1 MQDTTNTKH
10 DTIIKVELEYNQIKK
25 TLSKYSY
32 HYYVLDNP
40 LVSDEEYDILYRKL
54 LEIEKENPSF
64 ITPDSP
70 SQRVGD
76 KPLSEF
82 TQVKHKNPLFSL
94 DNALS
99 DNDLLDFDKRI
110 REYIDSDSIEYVAE
124 LKIDGLAVNL
134 NYENGVFIQGSTR
147 GDGKVGED
155 VTLNL
160 KTINS
165 IPLNLN
171 FTGLNIPKYLEVRG
185 EVYLSKENFEKMNEL
200 QKSANKSLFANPRN
214 AAAGSLR
221 QLDSSIT
228 AKRKLDIFVYS
239 AIVDENELDFKT
251 HFDTMLYLKDIGFK
265 INKNIK
271 LCKNI
276 QEVMEFCNNWRT
288 ERKNINHDMDGIV
301 VKVNNLEYQRVLG
314 FTAKSPKWAIAYKY
328 PAEQVITKIE
338 GITIQVGRL
347 GTLTPVA
354 ELKPVLLSGSTVSR
368 ASLHNYEEI
377 KRKDIRIGDY
387 VIVEKS
393 AEIIPQVVNVVKD
406 MRTGTEKE
414 FIYPDKCPVC
424 ETEAINDGDT
434 IIRCPNK
441 NCKQQVKGR
450 IENFVSRDAMSID
463 DIGTSLIEQLVDK
476 EIVKDFADLYTLNKE
491 TLVSLDRMGEKSATN
506 ILKNIES
513 SKTPSLEKFIN
524 ALSIKHV
531 GQESAKDLANTFKTI
546 ENLTKA
552 EFEDIQSIKG
562 MGKITAK
569 SVYDY
574 FKDMDNL
581 NILAK
586 LYNNNVVPSQKLNFT
601 NGNLEDKI
609 LNGLKFVFT
618 GTLKM
623 LTRDKAAKEVE
634 KLGGSVSNTVS
645 KQTSYVIVGE
655 DAGSKAEK
663 AEKLKVK
670 ILTENEFLEMI
681 SDKKQSGEVVKE

>member
-1 MQDTTNTKH
+1 MSQD
-10 DTIIKVELEYNQIKK
+10 IRLQQSIKEEYEHIKE
-25 TLSKYSY
+25 TLRKYGY
-32 HYYVLDNP
+32 YYYVLDNP
-40 LVSDEEYDILYRKL
+40 LVSDEQYDILYRKL
-54 LEIEKENPSF
+54 LEIENNNPDF

-76 KPLSEF
+76 KPLSQF
-82 TQVKHKNPLFSL
+82 AQITHKNPLFSL

-99 DNDLLDFDKRI
+99 DKDLLEFDKRI
-110 REYIDSDSIEYVAE
+110 REYIDSEKIEYVAE

-134 NYENGVFIQGSTR
+134 NYENGILIQGSTR
-147 GDGKVGED
+147 GDGRVGED

-171 FTGLNIPKYLEVRG
+171 FNNTLKIPKSLEVRG
-185 EVYLSKENFEKMNEL
+185 EVYLSKENFEKMNEI
-200 QKSANKSLFANPRN
+200 QKSINKPLFANPRN

-221 QLDSSIT
+221 QLDPGIT
-228 AKRKLDIFVYS
+228 SKRKLDIFVYT
-239 AIVDENELDFKT
+239 AIIEDENVSFKT
-251 HFDTMLYLKDIGFK
+251 HYETMSYLKSIGFK
-265 INKNIK
+265 VNKNIK
-271 LCKNI
+271 LCKDI
-276 QEVMEFCNNWRT
+276 HEVMDFCNHWRN
-288 ERKNINHDMDGIV
+288 ERKNINHDMDGVV
-301 VKVNNLEYQRVLG
+301 VKVNNLEYQRILG

-328 PAEQVITKIE
+328 PAEQVMTQIN

-354 ELKPVLLSGSTVSR
+354 ELTPVLLSGSTVSR

-393 AEIIPQVVNVVKD
+393 AEIIPQVVSVLTD
-406 MRTGTEKE
+406 MRKGNEIE
-414 FIYPDKCPVC
+414 FIYPENCPVC
-424 ETEAINDGDT
+424 NSDVVNDGDT

-441 NCKQQVKGR
+441 NCKQQIKGR

-463 DIGTSLIEQLVDK
+463 DIGSSLIEQLVDK
-476 EIVKDFADLYTLNKE
+476 EIVKDFSDLYILDKPTLMN
-491 TLVSLDRMGEKSATN
+491 LDRMGEKSVDK

-513 SKTPSLEKFIN
+513 SKSPSLEKFIY

-531 GQESAKDLANTFKTI
+531 GQESAKDLAKHFKSI
-546 ENLTKA
+546 NNLLNA
-552 EFEDIQSIKG
+552 EFEKIQEIKG
-562 MGKITAK
+562 MGKVTAK

-574 FKDMDNL
+574 FKDIDNL

-586 LYNNNVVPSQKLNFT
+586 LNKYNVVPSQKLDVSND
-601 NGNLEDKI
+601 NLENKI

-618 GTLKM
+618 GTLHK
-623 LTRDKAAKEVE
+623 LTRDKAAREVE
-634 KLGGSVSNTVS
+634 KLGGSVTNSVT
-645 KQTSYVIVGE
+645 KQTSYVVVGE

-663 AEKLKVK
+663 AEKLKVN

-681 SDKKQSGEVVKE
+681 SDKNSQEKE

>member
-1 MQDTTNTKH
+1 MSQDINIQQDIAVEYEH
-10 DTIIKVELEYNQIKK
+10 IKE
-25 TLSKYSY
+25 TLRKYGY

-40 LVSDEEYDILYRKL
+40 LVTDDQYDILYRKL
-54 LEIEKENPSF
+54 LEIEKSHPEF
-64 ITPDSP
+64 VTPDSP

-76 KPLSEF
+76 KPLSNF
-82 TQVKHKNPLFSL
+82 NQVTHKNPLFSL

-99 DNDLLDFDKRI
+99 DDDLLDFDKKI
-110 REYIDSDSIEYVAE
+110 KEYIDSENIEYVAE

-134 NYENGVFIQGSTR
+134 NYENGIFIQGSTR

-160 KTINS
+160 RTINS

-171 FTGLNIPKYLEVRG
+171 FNKEFKIPKLLEVRG
-185 EVYLSKENFEKMNEL
+185 EVYLSKTNFEKMNEQ
-200 QKSANKSLFANPRN
+200 QKIINKPVFANPRN

-221 QLDSSIT
+221 QLDPNISS
-228 AKRKLDIFVYS
+228 KRGLDIFVYN
-239 AIVDENELDFKT
+239 AIIDDNNIYFKT
-251 HFDTMLYLKDIGFK
+251 HYETMSYLKSVGFK

-276 QEVMEFCNNWRT
+276 QEVMDFCNYWKT
-288 ERKNINHDMDGIV
+288 ERKNINHDMDGVV
-301 VKVNNLEYQRVLG
+301 VKVNNLEYQRILG

-328 PAEQVITKIE
+328 PAEQVMTQVK

-354 ELKPVLLSGSTVSR
+354 ELNPVLLSGSTVSR

-393 AEIIPQVVNVVKD
+393 AEIIPQVVTVLTD
-406 MRTGTEKE
+406 MRKGNEVE

-424 ETEAINDGDT
+424 SSEVINDGDT

-441 NCKQQVKGR
+441 NCKQQIKGR

-463 DIGTSLIEQLVDK
+463 DIGSSLIDQLVDK
-476 EIVKDFADLYTLNKE
+476 EIVKDFSDLYILDKE
-491 TLVSLDRMGEKSATN
+491 TLISLDRMGEKSVDKILNN
-506 ILKNIES
+506 IKN
-513 SKTPSLEKFIN
+513 SKTPTLEKFIYS
-524 ALSIKHV
+524 LSIKHV
-531 GQESAKDLANTFKTI
+531 GQESAKDLSNRFKSI
-546 ENLTKA
+546 ENLINA
-552 EFEDIQSIKG
+552 EFEQIQEIKG

-574 FKDMDNL
+574 FKDIDNL

-586 LYNNNVVPSQKLNFT
+586 LNKYNVVPSQKLHVDND
-601 NGNLEDKI
+601 NLEAKR

-618 GTLKM
+618 GTLHK

-634 KLGGSVSNTVS
+634 KLGGNVTNTVT
-645 KQTSYVIVGE
+645 KQTSYVVVGE

-681 SDKKQSGEVVKE
+681 SDKNDQEKE

>member
-1 MQDTTNTKH
+1 MIQD
-10 DTIIKVELEYNQIKK
+10 IKQKISSKEEYEQIKDI
-25 TLSKYSY
+25 LRKYSY

-40 LVSDEEYDILYRKL
+40 LINDEQYDIIYRKL
-54 LEIEKENPSF
+54 LEIEIENPDF
-64 ITPDSP
+64 VTHDSP

-76 KPLSEF
+76 KPLSQF
-82 TQVKHKNPLFSL
+82 AQVTHKNPLFSL

-99 DNDLLDFDKRI
+99 DDDLLEFDKRI

-134 NYENGVFIQGSTR
+134 NYENGIFVQGSTR

-165 IPLNLN
+165 IPLNIN
-171 FTGLNIPKYLEVRG
+171 FSSYQVPNSLEARG
-185 EVYLSKENFEKMNEL
+185 EVYLSKENFENMNEI
-200 QKSANKSLFANPRN
+200 QKSLNKPLFANPRN

-221 QLDSSIT
+221 QLDPNIT
-228 AKRKLDIFVYS
+228 SKRKLDIFVYG
-239 AIVDENELDFKT
+239 AIIDDTKLDFKT
-251 HFDTMLYLKDIGFK
+251 HYETMMYLKEIGFK

-276 QEVMEFCNNWRT
+276 QEVMDFCNFWKT
-288 ERKNINHDMDGIV
+288 ERKNINHDMDGVV
-301 VKVNNLEYQRVLG
+301 VKVNNLEYQRILG
-314 FTAKSPKWAIAYKY
+314 FTSKSPKWAIAYKY
-328 PAEQVITKIE
+328 PAEQVLTKVE

-347 GTLTPVA
+347 GSLTPVA
-354 ELKPVLLSGSTVSR
+354 ELTPVLLSGSNVSR

-393 AEIIPQVVNVVKD
+393 AEIIPQVVKVMTD
-406 MRTGTEKE
+406 MRNGSEKE

-424 ETEAINDGDT
+424 NSEVINDGDT

-441 NCKQQVKGR
+441 NCKQQLKGR
-450 IENFVSRDAMSID
+450 IENFVNRDAMSID

-476 EIVKDFADLYTLNKE
+476 EIVKDFSDLYNLNKE
-491 TLVSLDRMGEKSATN
+491 VLISLDRMGEKSANN
-506 ILKNIES
+506 ILKNIEA
-513 SKTPSLEKFIN
+513 SKSPSLEKFIY
-524 ALSIKHV
+524 ALGIKHV
-531 GQESAKDLANTFKTI
+531 GQESAKDLANYFKSI
-546 ENLTKA
+546 ENVSKA
-552 EFEDIQSIKG
+552 EFEQIQEIKG

-574 FKDMDNL
+574 FKDIDNL

-586 LYNNNVVPSQKLNFT
+586 LNKYNVVPSQKLDLT
-601 NGNLEDKI
+601 SDNLENKI

-634 KLGGSVSNTVS
+634 KLGANVSNTVT
-645 KQTSYVIVGE
+645 KQTSYVVVGE

-681 SDKKQSGEVVKE
+681 SDKKQSGEIVKE